1 MKGRDGFV
9 VVVAHKTKMRPAKP
23 RLPNE
28 KSRNMTTHAARSSV
42 IWASRPLD
50 LYKVAHHL
58 RL

>member
-1 MKGRDGFV
+1 MEGRGGFV
-9 VVVAHKTKMRPAKP
+9 VVADKTKTRLAKP
-23 RLPNE
+23 RPPNE
-28 KSRNMTTHAARSSV
+28 KSRNVATHAARSSV